1 MPGRP
6 THPFSPSRF
15 LWVGRVLWA
24 ATAVGAVLAVGDAT
38 EGAGSAALAATVVL
52 WACLAA
58 AVVSLIVPSPLGL
71 SVLRA
76 VTPLAVPAAALLL
89 GHGGGALAAVTG
101 LLGLVTSLVV
111 MSAEFG
117 EAMVQASAYGD
128 ERRFPLRTP
137 AALLP
142 PIGLSWAVWAAA
154 LLGGVTAVAH
164 RAWAAGGALL
174 FVAALLGWFLAPRIH
189 RFSRRWLVVVPA
201 GVVVHDHVVLGETLM
216 VQRTNVQL
224 ARLALAGTEAADLT
238 GPAGGHALDIAVKD
252 MVLAVFPASKREPKG
267 RAIHVQS
274 FLVAPAR
281 PGRALTALADSKLP
295 VA

>member
-1 MPGRP
+1 M
-6 THPFSPSRF
+6 
-15 LWVGRVLWA
+15 LWA
-24 ATAVGAVLAVGDAT
+24 ATAVSAVLAVRAAT
-38 EGAGSAALAATVVL
+38 DGAGTAGLAVSVL
-52 WACLAA
+52 LWLCVAA

-71 SVLRA
+71 SVQRA
-76 VTPLAVPAAALLL
+76 VTPLAVPGGAVLLAHGGDVAAAL
-89 GHGGGALAAVTG
+89 VG
-101 LLGLVTSLVV
+101 LLGLVTTLLVL
-111 MSAEFG
+111 SAEFA

-154 LLGGVTAVAH
+154 LLGGVAALAH
-164 RAWAAGGALL
+164 RSWVAGVAL
-174 FVAALLGWFLAPRIH
+174 VALALLLGWFLAPRFH
-189 RFSRRWLVVVPA
+189 RFSRRWLVIVPA

-238 GPAGGHALDIAVKD
+238 GPAGGHALDIAVKE
-252 MVLAVFPASKREPKG
+252 MVLAVFPSSRREPKG
-267 RAIHVQS
+267 RAIHLQS

-281 PGRALTALADSKLP
+281 PGRALAAIAEHRLP

>member
-1 MPGRP
+1 M
-6 THPFSPSRF
+6 
-15 LWVGRVLWA
+15 LWV
-24 ATAVGAVLAVGDAT
+24 ATVVSAMIAVSEAT
-38 EGAGSAALAATVVL
+38 DGAGSAAVAVSVVL
-52 WACLAA
+52 WACVAA
-58 AVVSLIVPSPLGL
+58 VVVSLIVPSPLGL

-76 VTPLAVPAAALLL
+76 VTPLAVPGGALLL
-89 GHGGGALAAVTG
+89 GHGGDLAAALTG
-101 LLGLVTSLVV
+101 LLGLVTTLLVL
-111 MSAEFG
+111 SAEFA

-142 PIGLSWAVWAAA
+142 PIGLSWVVWAAA

-164 RAWAAGGALL
+164 EAWVPGIALL
-174 FVAALLGWFLAPRIH
+174 VLAALLGWFLAPRFH
-189 RFSRRWLVVVPA
+189 RFSRRWLVIVPA

-216 VQRTNVQL
+216 VQRTNVQF

-267 RAIHVQS
+267 RAIHLQS

-281 PGRALTALADSKLP
+281 PGRALAAIADSKLP